1 MVWDIDLKK
10 PTKNA
15 IYSIRLRLLSSL
27 LLPLILLCIT
37 SATIAYSMAAGF
49 ANDAY
54 DHELINSA
62 DSVVARL
69 KLQGNRVVVDLPPAA
84 QAILRHNDLDKFY
97 YQVLRANGERI
108 SGDALLPAP
117 RHNLDADAP
126 VFRYAQ
132 LNGHDIRM
140 ARVRAEIPGVQPEL
154 LNVPKVLA
162 NDSPGGVSAPVTVS
176 ERAVIDGSFIGPVAF
191 APPSP
196 PPVPN
201 QVVLVQVAET
211 LNSRHHLAQQ
221 ILLSIIV
228 PQLVLI
234 LLGALAVSRAVSDA
248 LHPLH
253 KLAKSIA
260 ERSQYDLSP
269 VSEETAPIE
278 VKPLLV
284 AINDLLARLRV
295 DLDSQRRFVANAA
308 HQFRTP
314 LAALKTYLYCAKRL
328 PADKEMNEMLDK
340 VDASTERM
348 SHLSSKLL
356 ALSKAEPA
364 NAQEEYGSVNLTD
377 VVSAAIAG
385 LATEAAKRE
394 TELSFVPPAEPVYVR
409 GDAHNLE
416 ELAANLIENAVFYT
430 PAGGSVRVSLSASPR
445 CILTVEDNGPGIPEA
460 EKERIF
466 ERFYRVLGSEIA
478 GSGLG
483 LAIVKEIAAAHEARV
498 SVCDPPIGSGTIVIV
513 QF

>member
-1 MVWDIDLKK
+1 VVWDIDLKK

-248 LHPLH
+248 
-253 KLAKSIA
+253 
-260 ERSQYDLSP
+260 
-269 VSEETAPIE
+269 
-278 VKPLLV
+278 
-284 AINDLLARLRV
+284 
-295 DLDSQRRFVANAA
+295 
-308 HQFRTP
+308 
-314 LAALKTYLYCAKRL
+314 
-328 PADKEMNEMLDK
+328 
-340 VDASTERM
+340 
-348 SHLSSKLL
+348 
-356 ALSKAEPA
+356 
-364 NAQEEYGSVNLTD
+364 
-377 VVSAAIAG
+377 
-385 LATEAAKRE
+385 
-394 TELSFVPPAEPVYVR
+394 
-409 GDAHNLE
+409 
-416 ELAANLIENAVFYT
+416 
-430 PAGGSVRVSLSASPR
+430 SAS
-445 CILTVEDNGPGIPEA
+445 VA
-460 EKERIF
+460 Q
-466 ERFYRVLGSEIA
+466 A
-478 GSGLG
+478 GSIYCR
-483 LAIVKEIAAAHEARV
+483 AF
-498 SVCDPPIGSGTIVIV
+498 SV
-513 QF
+513 